1 MKILFWLTSMLL
13 SLNLIASDLTIGSTI
28 TSPVS
33 GCTLSSAEIVK
44 ITIIN
49 ADNSPYSGTFDIS
62 FISGATTVTETI
74 TIPVLPTS
82 ATYIYEFTGTLNLSA
97 CGVHNIT
104 FAVSDINDT
113 NSANDTIIVAVTSD
127 CNPIAGVFS
136 GPSAVCES
144 GNSGQIMLSGNTGII
159 SDWAYSEDGGTTL
172 TNLANTTNM
181 QSYTDIAI
189 DRLYRVY
196 YDSQYGYCPSD
207 STDFLVTVDTP
218 SNGGVLTSDSSHCDT
233 ILPTTLYLNGYI
245 GNIIN
250 YQLSLNGG
258 TSYTTYV
265 NPYDTLQYTELSS
278 SFQYFAITQ
287 NGSCPSDSSNIVSIN
302 LLNLPDAGT
311 ITGDDSL
318 CFGPNSTDLEV
329 INYDGNI
336 LDWEYSTNGGVNWLA
351 TGLTS
356 NNITLNNLTLN
367 TQIRVI
373 VEKQPCGIDTSY
385 YNITVLPAS
394 DAGVLA
400 GSTEYCSSI
409 NSGFVYTTLIAGN
422 ILGWV
427 LQEEGNTNMIDIN
440 TTNDTLFYNNL
451 TVSSSYAVIVQ
462 NGNCP
467 PDTSNF
473 VTITINPSSEAGNV
487 LVADTICSSPLGV
500 DFTLTNYSGTIIG
513 WEYSITD
520 GLTWNSSGTLDSIF
534 TLTNAYGSINVRA
547 IVQNGTCEADTS
559 INSVFIYDPI
569 STFALEDTIE
579 VGDSITLN
587 FNQGIS
593 FEWTPNIYID
603 NNLIANPKVS
613 PPINTVYELTVI
625 DSNGCASTSTHS
637 IIVTENTKKIVI
649 NNLITPNGD
658 GYNDTW
664 LIKNIELFPNNSV
677 YVFDSYGQLIYEAS
691 PYQNNWEVSSFNL
704 PDGTYFYAVKTA
716 PSEAT
721 TKGTITVINS
731 K

>member
-1 MKILFWLTSMLL
+1 MLL

-172 TNLANTTNM
+172 TNLANTTNL

-207 STDFLVTVDTP
+207 STDFLVTVDAP
-218 SNGGVLTSDSSHCDT
+218 SNSGVLTSDSSHCDT

-400 GSTEYCSSI
+400 GSTE
-409 NSGFVYTTLIAGN
+409 
-422 ILGWV
+422 
-427 LQEEGNTNMIDIN
+427 
-440 TTNDTLFYNNL
+440 
-451 TVSSSYAVIVQ
+451 
-462 NGNCP
+462 
-467 PDTSNF
+467 
-473 VTITINPSSEAGNV
+473 
-487 LVADTICSSPLGV
+487 
-500 DFTLTNYSGTIIG
+500 
-513 WEYSITD
+513 
-520 GLTWNSSGTLDSIF
+520 
-534 TLTNAYGSINVRA
+534 
-547 IVQNGTCEADTS
+547 
-559 INSVFIYDPI
+559 
-569 STFALEDTIE
+569 
-579 VGDSITLN
+579 
-587 FNQGIS
+587 
-593 FEWTPNIYID
+593 
-603 NNLIANPKVS
+603 
-613 PPINTVYELTVI
+613 
-625 DSNGCASTSTHS
+625 
-637 IIVTENTKKIVI
+637 
-649 NNLITPNGD
+649 
-658 GYNDTW
+658 
-664 LIKNIELFPNNSV
+664 
-677 YVFDSYGQLIYEAS
+677 
-691 PYQNNWEVSSFNL
+691 
-704 PDGTYFYAVKTA
+704 
-716 PSEAT
+716 
-721 TKGTITVINS
+721 
-731 K
+731 